1 MLNGGNEKN
10 NFEDEVDDTLNSL
23 FKSTVNID
31 LIRSQTKK
39 SFHSMK
45 STDFNLEKEL
55 AQSKISIN
63 INEIND
69 ENKYLKKRIWNS
81 SDDNKI
87 EYLEKK
93 IQKIF
98 KEIDIKRVKNL
109 IGQINKCNLDSF
121 YKNFKPKFNDKTIGS
136 ISSLDFLIETTY
148 NSNVNNYEIMIKD
161 REELKPYIDKFR
173 SILGDGDCFYRGF
186 MFSLLENIILTDN
199 IMLMKELL
207 ILNYEKIN
215 LKNELIKEKEYLLI
229 FHQMNID
236 IVTHVLYINSQ

>member
-1 MLNGGNEKN
+1 MMENEGNEKK
-10 NFEDEVDDTLNSL
+10 EMDDEVEDTLNSL

-31 LIRSQTKK
+31 LLRSQTKK

-121 YKNFKPKFNDKTIGS
+121 YK
-136 ISSLDFLIETTY
+136 
-148 NSNVNNYEIMIKD
+148 
-161 REELKPYIDKFR
+161 
-173 SILGDGDCFYRGF
+173 
-186 MFSLLENIILTDN
+186 
-199 IMLMKELL
+199 
-207 ILNYEKIN
+207 KI
-215 LKNELIKEKEYLLI
+215 
-229 FHQMNID
+229 
-236 IVTHVLYINSQ
+236 